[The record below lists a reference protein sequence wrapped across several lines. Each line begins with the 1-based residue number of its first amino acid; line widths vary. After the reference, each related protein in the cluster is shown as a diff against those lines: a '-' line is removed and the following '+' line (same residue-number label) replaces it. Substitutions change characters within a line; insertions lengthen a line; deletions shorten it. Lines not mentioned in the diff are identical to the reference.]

1 MLGLESLKQPTATAT
16 ASIMHVLLSPV
27 LTAFMSCPLSILF
40 TEYHLSAATTRQP
53 QAHLAVQRAPEIV
66 EVAST
71 AQAVVAAL
79 MGRA

>member
-1 MLGLESLKQPTATAT
+1 
-16 ASIMHVLLSPV
+16 
-27 LTAFMSCPLSILF
+27 MSCFHLF
-40 TEYHLSAATTRQP
+40 SLHSCLAPFPFCSPEYHLSAATTRQP